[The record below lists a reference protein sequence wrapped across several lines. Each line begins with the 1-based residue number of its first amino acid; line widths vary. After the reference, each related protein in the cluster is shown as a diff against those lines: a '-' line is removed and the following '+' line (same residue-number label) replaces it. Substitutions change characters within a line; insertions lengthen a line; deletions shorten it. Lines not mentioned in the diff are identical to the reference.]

1 MLDTVGTVG
10 KVTGQ
15 NRCFQQEMHVEPP
28 VPTPAETL
36 APRGAPALQL
46 EGQAEPL
53 STQEKEWAQG
63 EAAGRGEG
71 SQQWLESIPA
81 AAVTGSEHTDT
92 WMTSSDAFFTWG
104 SPNTA
109 QSI

>member
-1 MLDTVGTVG
+1 M
-10 KVTGQ
+10 
-15 NRCFQQEMHVEPP
+15 EPA

-53 STQEKEWAQG
+53 STQEREWACG
-63 EAAGRGEG
+63 GEG
-71 SQQWLESIPA
+71 SQRRPESIAA
-81 AAVTGSEHTDT
+81 AAVIGSEHVDT
-92 WMTSSDAFFTWG
+92 WMTSSNAFFTWG
-104 SPNTA
+104 TPNTA

>member
-1 MLDTVGTVG
+1 M
-10 KVTGQ
+10 
-15 NRCFQQEMHVEPP
+15 EPP
-28 VPTPAETL
+28 VLTPAETL

-53 STQEKEWAQG
+53 STQEREWAQG
-63 EAAGRGEG
+63 ETAGRREG
-71 SQQWLESIPA
+71 SQRRLESTPA
-81 AAVTGSEHTDT
+81 AAVTGSEHMDT

-104 SPNTA
+104 APNTA